1 MKVEIKKI
9 GIMKVIFSVFSVAVF
24 VVMLLSGILGV
35 FSPEVTINVT
45 WLTNMLMSAILNT
58 VLFLVFTV
66 IFLGVYNTLCGI
78 GIRGITVELEDKE

>member
-9 GIMKVIFSVFSVAVF
+9 GIMNVIFSVFSVAVF
-24 VVMLLSGILGV
+24 VVMLVGGIVDV
-35 FSPEVTINVT
+35 FSPDVTVNIT

-66 IFLGVYNTLCGI
+66 VFLGVYNTLCGI
-78 GIRGITVELEDKE
+78 GIRGITVTLEDKE